1 MDEGQNSGI
10 RAVDLIYF
18 LCNNVCVS
26 QPPLPQLCD
35 FGLLRPLNSRTTT
48 MAVGSSGYMAPE
60 IVRGTYDYEKVDI
73 FAFGVLQLELLTGLA
88 VLCAE
93 RREDLV
99 SYVEKVGGNE
109 ANITHLLDVNA
120 GDWTDLGQ
128 RWYTEIVIDALKLS
142 PNQRS
147 GIVECLQRLEQIVQ
161 REVMYVGV
169 PYS

>member
-1 MDEGQNSGI
+1 
-10 RAVDLIYF
+10 
-18 LCNNVCVS
+18 
-26 QPPLPQLCD
+26 
-35 FGLLRPLNSRTTT
+35 

-161 REVMYVGV
+161 REGML
-169 PYS
+169 